1 MSDQRYGGG
10 MSERERAELHQRI
23 MNLRADQAGLQPSP
37 LRLAYRDGHRDARHA
52 AAELVAALPVVGD
65 TDDYY
70 ATMSTEHRPSTDP
83 GAAPVDV
90 IARLTSALQGLM
102 EFAAG
107 ALGTAACHGD
117 KCRLAWCESCY
128 DEDDANAAVDRACVA
143 YRQAEAALALA
154 AQQATPPAN
163 PTPQGPLTCE
173 SCGASDVYRC
183 GCYDRC
189 RCDHDRRSHTPHGIC
204 THVGCACTNGLHGR
218 GTWATPPASPEPP
231 PDDLVA
237 LVRALQAHAKEAD
250 WQDVD
255 DPIQAL
261 LAWEPAASPVPVAPQ
276 EKE

>member
-1 MSDQRYGGG
+1 

-23 MNLRADQAGLQPSP
+23 MNLRADKAGLQPSP

-204 THVGCACTNGLHGR
+204 THVGCACTG
-218 GTWATPPASPEPP
+218 A
-231 PDDLVA
+231 
-237 LVRALQAHAKEAD
+237 
-250 WQDVD
+250 
-255 DPIQAL
+255 
-261 LAWEPAASPVPVAPQ
+261 
-276 EKE
+276 

>member
-1 MSDQRYGGG
+1 MTRGADAMSRDPQTPEEGSADEMSDQRYGGG

-154 AQQATPPAN
+154 AQQATPPA
-163 PTPQGPLTCE
+163 
-173 SCGASDVYRC
+173 
-183 GCYDRC
+183 
-189 RCDHDRRSHTPHGIC
+189 
-204 THVGCACTNGLHGR
+204 
-218 GTWATPPASPEPP
+218 SPEPP
-231 PDDLVA
+231 DRTREAFRAGFLAVCKRKGDTQLLDILTRVWSFDGVAAADLEP
-237 LVRALQAHAKEAD
+237 EAYE
-250 WQDVD
+250 
-255 DPIQAL
+255 
-261 LAWEPAASPVPVAPQ
+261 AWRAASPVPVAPASSRPQ
-276 EKE
+276 ERA